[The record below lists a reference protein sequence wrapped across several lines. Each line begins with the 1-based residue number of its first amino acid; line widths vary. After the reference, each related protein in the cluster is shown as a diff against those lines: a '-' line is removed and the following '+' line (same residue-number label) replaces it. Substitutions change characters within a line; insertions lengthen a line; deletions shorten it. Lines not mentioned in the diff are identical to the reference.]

1 MPMPFSGV
9 LTFSQQR
16 RRPQHI
22 LLYKLL
28 STVAMEDGDVCK
40 LRTEVVISVHL
51 LIPEMTPAGAS
62 PGNPYRFGVGVETE
76 KGEDEGP

>member
-1 MPMPFSGV
+1 MPVLFSGV
-9 LTFSQQR
+9 LTFSQQL

-28 STVAMEDGDVCK
+28 STIVMEDGDICK
-40 LRTEVVISVHL
+40 LRTEAVISAHL

-62 PGNPYRFGVGVETE
+62 PGNPCRFGAGVET
-76 KGEDEGP
+76 D